1 MDRLPRESNDASRER
16 LLSRLWAPAP
26 LMPWTRKRSFEKH
39 FTTDA
44 CCMMEIAR
52 DSYPLEFATFW
63 CPNDKPGACMLASL
77 LLLQV
82 DICRKAS
89 ADMVIEE
96 LVDDDA
102 YEAAISADMSDEERV
117 VARRLCVRALRF
129 WFMYRSD
136 EAAAAL
142 EVLSQ
147 MLAPTHPDTVVNP
160 SKSHKRKRTAAS
172 GPITAA
178 AAAADFQLPGI
189 YSVGA
194 DMLCTERD
202 VHRAISHYNMA
213 FSVPSTKLNYTIIP
227 PTVGAAASTAPR
239 AVAEN
244 EFVDSDD
251 DEEDER
257 GTAGGAG
264 DTTSR
269 SAGQSEFPADS
280 PFFPF
285 AVDNAF
291 SDSDGRWSFWNI
303 NEQNRRKETYFAKN
317 SYTWSPAPLSV
328 ARGLFTWVPKHS
340 DWWSPNMAFP
350 NEWPDIEDVKK
361 RIAADHADRG
371 GECPDLSA
379 VTREEIDDLFEA
391 DADTGKS
398 VLIDHNTY
406 LPMVCPDSRRRPPLP
421 GLTHSDHTLKTA
433 YPGLTASQH
442 TALCTR
448 RTCARQGDIAPYVAL
463 LEKLTDNLFADES
476 PYQPNCFPIARAAVA
491 SGEPTG
497 IDRTAK
503 LTRAMLYNISDKLER
518 RGNGCTF
525 GSLMMSHICQI
536 AVEYYQLTQTQS
548 VPFMVMFRALGRL
561 GYFHLGSAIFIANM
575 SEIDTGKTHV
585 TEKVKDSLDP
595 NLIFDYGSATKNAY
609 NYSDHGKSLFVDDA
623 GDQQKDAEYKL
634 RSVLSS
640 GKHSHARNEKNADG
654 NWEVKNR
661 NFVFNNSQYWNTNG
675 TLSAA
680 MYDRTLPLIGQRVR
694 KHSQAA
700 TSGERSK
707 LDNVA
712 APVSD
717 TTRAA
722 ASAVTRLMTAYPF
735 RFWEV
740 QALDPALLNTTMWS
754 VAVATMRH
762 TLGIEFKMES
772 RLLRMAENLALSTM
786 AMRVSNLFE
795 RKVARE
801 HSFVS
806 TQHLTDG
813 KRKASGYLPDTNR
826 RRIRFYM
833 TNMVMSAW
841 DAWVSLEEVMR
852 NSDNETLKN
861 KIVSQMRLLCIFEEG
876 DVEAVTAPGR
886 DEYWVLSLQLGKEC
900 SALADHVAGSGYED
914 GIIKTMWDALL
925 REKYEGQP
933 IVGTGTGPYKN
944 HRIALKNWI
953 LQQHFISTDE
963 MALWR
968 VLDFI
973 VKNRPDM
980 WGVEFA
986 GEKNILFS
994 QRVLELIKRPATP
1007 DAAHWCLTVPPPAGQ
1022 EHRVVPPSLSG
1033 SANPKL
1039 QGAGALERA
1048 LYMMAMRPGFHSFV
1062 KRDSTNCIRADQV
1075 PYDDPNWTKCIPG
1088 GLIEKERLDGAAGL
1102 KRIMT
1107 LQGCV
1112 CVPWDDF
1119 AKARQVME
1127 LEETPAMVWTERR
1140 KLFAERCI
1148 ALDGVQQPGDNVTVG
1163 ATPVRDVEGRPFE
1176 VYKYTG
1182 NHALA
1187 TTRFPNPHRKARA
1200 DSWVNHAENEAN
1212 DDEYLSDEEGDVNGT
1227 NEQPIEC
1234 DVMPADEATVKFN
1247 EGLFLDVMKK
1257 HARMITGEALPDW
1270 CDPINTYFPSSKFNV
1285 TESDGSAVHTVC
1297 VMQNCSVSDT
1307 IARMLDCSPGVL
1319 RFQQDNGD
1327 WAAIGTDV
1335 TPASI
1340 KEIGRYPLELRV
1352 FREDE
1357 QSYSDIVVPSA
1368 GINAGRGEA
1377 VARQKRSRSHV
1388 SDADSNDGVSSADE
1402 VDHAAKSA
1410 RRESAEDEDD

>member
-1 MDRLPRESNDASRER
+1 
-16 LLSRLWAPAP
+16 
-26 LMPWTRKRSFEKH
+26 MPWTRKRSFDKN

-63 CPNDKPGACMLASL
+63 CPKPQQGACMTASL
-77 LLLQV
+77 LLLQIE
-82 DICRKAS
+82 ICRKAG
-89 ADMVIEE
+89 ADIVIEE
-96 LVDDDA
+96 LVDDDG
-102 YEAAISADMSDEERV
+102 YEAAVSTGMSAEERV

-147 MLAPTHPDTVVNP
+147 MLAPTHPDTIANP
-160 SKSHKRKRTAAS
+160 NGKSHKRKRTAAN

-178 AAAADFQLPGI
+178 AAAPDFQLPGI

-202 VHRAISHYNMA
+202 VHKAVAHYNMA
-213 FSVPSTKLNYTIIP
+213 FSVPSTKLNYTVIP
-227 PTVGAAASTAPR
+227 PNVAAAAA
-239 AVAEN
+239 AVPAEN
-244 EFVDSDD
+244 TFDDDD
-251 DEEDER
+251 DESDEDE
-257 GTAGGAG
+257 GQASEAVEGA
-264 DTTSR
+264 R
-269 SAGQSEFPADS
+269 SAGQSEFPVDN
-280 PFFPF
+280 PLHPF

-291 SDSDGRWSFWNI
+291 SDNDGRWAFWNI
-303 NEQNRRKETYFAKN
+303 NEANRCKETYFRKN

-328 ARGLFTWVPKHS
+328 ARGLYTWVPKDS
-340 DWWSPNMAFP
+340 DWWSPSMAFP
-350 NEWPDIEDVKK
+350 NESPDIEDVKK

-391 DADTGKS
+391 DPATGKS
-398 VLIDHNTY
+398 VLVDHNTY
-406 LPMVCPDSRRRPPLP
+406 LPMLCPESRRRPPLP

-433 YPGLTASQH
+433 YPGLTAAQH

-448 RTCARQGDIAPYVAL
+448 RTCARQGNIDPYVAL
-463 LEKLTDNLFADES
+463 LDKLTDNLFAEES

-491 SGEPTG
+491 SGEPSG

-503 LTRAMLYNISDKLER
+503 LTRAMMYNVSDKLTR

-536 AVEYYQLTQTQS
+536 SVEYYQLTQTQS

-609 NYSDHGKSLFVDDA
+609 NFSDHGKALFVDDA

-680 MYDRTLPLIGQRVR
+680 MYDRTLPLIGQRIR
-694 KHSQAA
+694 KHSHAA

-735 RFWEV
+735 RLWEV
-740 QALDPALLNTTMWS
+740 QGLDPALLNTTMWS
-754 VAVATMRH
+754 VTVATMRH
-762 TLGIEFKMES
+762 TLGVEFKMES

-786 AMRVSNLFE
+786 AMRVSNLYE
-795 RKVARE
+795 RKIARE
-801 HSFVS
+801 HSFVV
-806 TQHLTDG
+806 TQHLTGG
-813 KRKASGYLPDTNR
+813 KRKASVYLPDVNR

-841 DAWVSLEEVMR
+841 DAWVSLEEVLR

-861 KIVSQMRLLCIFEEG
+861 KIASQMRLLCIFDEG

-925 REKYEGQP
+925 REKFENQP
-933 IVGTGTGPYKN
+933 IIGTGTGPYRT
-944 HRIALKNWI
+944 HRTVLRSWL
-953 LQQHFISTDE
+953 LQSKFVSTDE
-963 MALWR
+963 MSLWK
-968 VLDFI
+968 VFDFI

-1007 DAAHWCLTVPPPAGQ
+1007 DAAYWCVTVPPPAGQ

-1062 KRDSTNCIRADQV
+1062 KRDSTNCIRASEV
-1075 PYDDPNWTKCIPG
+1075 PFNDPNWSKCIPG
-1088 GLIEKERLDGAAGL
+1088 GLIEKVRLNGETGL
-1102 KRIMT
+1102 KRVHT
-1107 LQGCV
+1107 LQGCI
-1112 CVPWDDF
+1112 CVRWGEF
-1119 AKARQVME
+1119 VAARQMME
-1127 LEETPAMVWTERR
+1127 FEETPAMVWTPRR

-1148 ALDGVQQPGDNVTVG
+1148 ALDGIQQPGDIVTVG

-1182 NHALA
+1182 NHTLR
-1187 TTRFPNPHRKARA
+1187 TTKFPNPHRKARA
-1200 DSWVNHAENEAN
+1200 DSWVNHTENEAN
-1212 DDEYLSDEEGDVNGT
+1212 DDDYLSDEEVDDNGT

-1234 DVMPADEATVKFN
+1234 YVMPSDKATVTFD
-1247 EGLFLDVMKK
+1247 EGLFLDVMRK
-1257 HARMITGEALPDW
+1257 HARMMTGEPLPDW
-1270 CDPINTYFPSSKFNV
+1270 CDPTNTYFAAFKFDV
-1285 TESDGSAVHTVC
+1285 TEGDGGAVHTVH
-1297 VMQNCSVSDT
+1297 VMRNCGVAESV
-1307 IARMLDCSPGVL
+1307 ARMVDCAPDMIYFEG
-1319 RFQQDNGD
+1319 GD
-1327 WAAIGTDV
+1327 GWVVMHPDL
-1335 TPASI
+1335 TPAKI
-1340 KEIGRYPLELRV
+1340 KDGGFYPLALKV
-1352 FREDE
+1352 FRDEDTDQ
-1357 QSYSDIVVPSA
+1357 QSYADIVVPTA
-1368 GINAGRGEA
+1368 T
-1377 VARQKRSRSHV
+1377 KRTRSDV
-1388 SDADSNDGVSSADE
+1388 SEADSVDGVSSADE
-1402 VDHAAKSA
+1402 TEHTAKAA
-1410 RRESAEDEDD
+1410 RRDVSDSDPDEED